1 MQRIATKANK
11 KVMLDALEKTLGI
24 VTTAAKLAG
33 IDRVTHYRWYE
44 SDPAYREK
52 VDLIP
57 DMVLDF
63 AESQLHQQIKDKDT
77 AATIF
82 FLKCKGK
89 HRGYIE
95 KTEFGFT
102 KKDGSDL
109 FNFTPLPDTQPLEI
123 KEND

>member
-1 MQRIATKANK
+1 MIE
-11 KVMLDALEKTLGI
+11 ALEKTLGI
-24 VTTAAKLAG
+24 VTTAAKMAG
-33 IDRVTHYRWYE
+33 IDKATHYRWYE
-44 SDPAYREK
+44 ADKDYAKK
-52 VDLIP
+52 VDQIAET
-57 DMVLDF
+57 VLDF

-89 HRGYIE
+89 HRGYVE

-109 FNFTPLPDTQPLEI
+109 FNFTPLPDTSPLEI